1 MCAGGD
7 RVASAAAERHRVI
20 RNEIMLRIRLMR
32 ENRDLYSAKR
42 WWAVEVCALAREAI
56 RLSVEY
62 SGDVME
68 RARMMQKQLH
78 AAADHA
84 GAACGRNG

>member
-1 MCAGGD
+1 M
-7 RVASAAAERHRVI
+7 ASAAAERHRVI

-32 ENRDLYSAKR
+32 ENRDLYSAQR

-62 SGDVME
+62 SADVME
-68 RARMMQKQLH
+68 QARLMQKRLH
-78 AAADHA
+78 AAADHV